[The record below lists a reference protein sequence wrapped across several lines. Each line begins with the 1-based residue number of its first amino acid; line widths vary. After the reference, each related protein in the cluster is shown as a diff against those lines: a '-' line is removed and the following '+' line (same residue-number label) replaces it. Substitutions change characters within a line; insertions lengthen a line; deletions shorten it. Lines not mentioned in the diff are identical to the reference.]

1 MIGTESRKDNKAWKE
16 VMLIPCRNLQER
28 SFGETVIMCKVDVQW
43 QEEFIDKPHFSKEN
57 DSKHIFTVIN
67 ILYKRVDGESDRQ
80 ADACGVVASHSETKN
95 CLSRVSKFLLPLR
108 SC

>member
-28 SFGETVIMCKVDVQW
+28 SFGETVITCKVDVQW

-67 ILYKRVDGESDRQ
+67 ILYKHVWMVSLTGKQ
-80 ADACGVVASHSETKN
+80 TPVVWSHPTVKQRIASAGFPNSS
-95 CLSRVSKFLLPLR
+95 CL
-108 SC
+108 